1 MPPVN
6 GVAGYTGPTY
16 YTYDGTSNT
25 STNKRGQLT
34 QESTARGGSAILNFD
49 YDPSGNPTTF
59 RSNSGI
65 GYNANNQFS
74 STAYTYDGNGNPTA
88 YPLGTGSAPAA
99 YDYENRLTA
108 LTVTTASGTQ
118 PLTYGYR
125 ADGLR
130 AWKYVQPSRTGG
142 GANGK
147 GGGGTNARGPVITA
161 GLTYF
166 LYDGGS
172 VVAELDSSGGLT
184 AVHTW
189 GMGGLLARQDT
200 VGGGSSVYVFDP
212 QGNVARRLDG
222 NGTVKG
228 SYAFDAWGAKRA
240 GNDANPDCY
249 CGYGGQWGYYTDSE
263 SGLTL
268 CGHRYYDSNTGRW
281 LTRDPIG
288 YAGGMNLYGYV
299 GNNAANGIDPNGT
312 DIAGTLGQMGRFG
325 RGELK
330 SFGNAVYDALRSG
343 GMTQFILPPGKIF
356 HSCGEDE
363 KDGAWMGDQLVI
375 LFDILSMEAA
385 PEAAIEEA
393 EAAVAG
399 NCFVA
404 GTQVAMAD
412 GSYKRIEDIK
422 AGDEVATRS
431 YGDKADSKEASAT
444 HKTNKTESGRVV
456 RTFVHQDAA
465 ILRLT
470 FADGEIIETTEGHPF
485 YVEGKGFVLSGQLAI
500 GNAIVTRAGP
510 AVRLV
515 GKERTGKRATV
526 YNFEVAK
533 THTYFVGHKSGGLWV
548 HNVSVRHFPDF
559 DSARRDAFE
568 RAGMTNP
575 DDVVPTKY
583 DETGTATE
591 FQGPG
596 GAQVNYDC
604 HHADMDSTLGHDKP
618 HVGWQTSG
626 KRSSGGAMRGNNTY
640 DGPQGPYRGN
650 TKDAL

>member
-1 MPPVN
+1 M
-6 GVAGYTGPTY
+6 AGGAN
-16 YTYDGTSNT
+16 SRR
-25 STNKRGQLT
+25 KARRGN
-34 QESTARGGSAILNFD
+34 AVLNFD

-59 RSNSGI
+59 RSTGSI
-65 GYNANNQFS
+65 GYNANNQNS
-74 STAYTYDGNGNPTA
+74 SASYTYDGNGNPTA
-88 YPLGTGSAPAA
+88 YPLGTGSAPAT

-118 PLTYGYR
+118 PITYGYR

-130 AWKYVQPSRTGG
+130 AWKFVQETFSQN
-142 GANGK
+142 AAGK
-147 GGGGTNARGPVITA
+147 GGQSGASSIVIGPAPAVM
-161 GLTYF
+161 GLTYY

-172 VVAELDSSGGLT
+172 VIAELDSTGALT
-184 AVHTW
+184 RLNTW
-189 GMGGLLARQDT
+189 GATGLLSRKDL

-212 QGNVARRLDG
+212 AGNVARRLDG
-222 NGTVKG
+222 NGVVKG

-240 GNDANPDCY
+240 SNDTSSNGDPY
-249 CGYGGQWGYYTDSE
+249 CGYGGQWGYYTDAE

-444 HKTNKTESGRVV
+444 HETNKTETGRVV

-470 FADGEIIETTEGHPF
+470 FADGERIETTEGHPF
-485 YVEGKGFVLSGQLAI
+485 YVEGKGFLLSGQLAI

-515 GKERTGKRATV
+515 GKERTGKRTTV

-533 THTYFVGHKSGGLWV
+533 THTYFVGKTNGGLWV
-548 HNVSVRHFPDF
+548 HNVSRYYGDGTPSGFTGNKTPHNSPTVEPGAPQSELIWDEGCPAGRRIYR
-559 DSARRDAFE
+559 AR
-568 RAGMTNP
+568 
-575 DDVVPTKY
+575 
-583 DETGTATE
+583 
-591 FQGPG
+591 
-596 GAQVNYDC
+596 
-604 HHADMDSTLGHDKP
+604 
-618 HVGWQTSG
+618 
-626 KRSSGGAMRGNNTY
+626 TY
-640 DGPQGPYRGN
+640 DSQGNPVRDYDFAGKNGDGPYPHYHDRVPNSTGG
-650 TKDAL
+650 TLQRSKQKIPGADPVPVERL